1 MLRRE
6 RCQRCF
12 GGRAARLGRAEA
24 WENGGDKNGAKGHQ
38 QPRQGA
44 AGWSFGQEAAGVA
57 ERREHEAVGT
67 VRSGQCGRGVRT
79 RPLRAVRALGAGAA
93 AQGGVRAGCPEEE
106 GALGEQRGGGKP
118 GLLHSA
124 QENGPDPGA
133 KWRQSQGIA
142 SEGLEVMTG
151 SWQPEGH

>member
-1 MLRRE
+1 MRA
-6 RCQRCF
+6 QSAQ
-12 GGRAARLGRAEA
+12 GGA
-24 WENGGDKNGAKGHQ
+24 GAG
-38 QPRQGA
+38 
-44 AGWSFGQEAAGVA
+44 
-57 ERREHEAVGT
+57 
-67 VRSGQCGRGVRT
+67 CGRGRSGRCGRWVRA
-79 RPLRAVRALGAGAA
+79 RPLRAVCALDAP
-93 AQGGVRAGCPEEE
+93 RRK
-106 GALGEQRGGGKP
+106 ALGEQRGGGKP